1 MDLPWTS
8 RHLNY
13 LSINTDTAVALGGQ
27 AVCIDLCNVGSLWS
41 DKRLCAWMFGELT
54 AGIYKVWVPSKRT
67 GVYLALWMHSPCMH
81 KPGGEGSS
89 APSEWE
95 VLVHRDS
102 ASLAY

>member
-8 RHLNY
+8 RHLNH
-13 LSINTDTAVALGGQ
+13 LSINTAVGLGGE
-27 AVCIDLCNVGSLWS
+27 AVCIALCNVGSLRS
-41 DKRLCAWMFGELT
+41 DKHLCAWMFGELT

-67 GVYLALWMHSPCMH
+67 GVYLALWMHSPYMH

-102 ASLAY
+102 ASLPY